1 MDKIAL
7 SKRLSGFSEV
17 FKKDTKFARD
27 LKAMSMVIENLP
39 EDKFASLIIEAED
52 AKAEDAKAEDAKAE
66 DKKSEETK
74 EAAKKPA
81 EEKAEEKP
89 AEEEAEEEAEEK
101 GESEEEEETE
111 KSAGLYWNKQASEAV
126 LSFLK
131 KDVIGEE
138 VKSVKNASE
147 DLVKKAS
154 AEPVPAAKLPASQA
168 PDGKGDKP
176 APTLKKDQ
184 VPHISE
190 VLKSNMVEKSHG
202 AVRKEA
208 SESGTKFISEG
219 IELTASMDEVDLDSA
234 EMKKLSQLFG

>member
-52 AKAEDAKAEDAKAE
+52 AKAEDAKAED
-66 DKKSEETK
+66 KKSEETK

-89 AEEEAEEEAEEK
+89 AEEKAEEEAEEK
-101 GESEEEEETE
+101 GESEEAEETE

-138 VKSVKNASE
+138 VKSFKS
-147 DLVKKAS
+147 AS
-154 AEPVPAAKLPASQA
+154 AEPVPAAKLPVSQA

-208 SESGTKFISEG
+208 SESETKFISEG